1 MSRTEGCILLALR
14 LGTIR
19 GLKKKGLGVYSSI
32 DTSVLYRESSAT
44 NFNGVSSEFG
54 IIRRTAYFSQ
64 TPASCL
70 P

>member
-19 GLKKKGLGVYSSI
+19 GLKKKGFGVYSSI

-44 NFNGVSSEFG
+44 NFNGVSSE
-54 IIRRTAYFSQ
+54 TAYFSQ